1 MSINL
6 FTSSSSSAR
15 NAYGSLQGSVF
26 TSLASPVSIMC
37 ETRSVSSSSSSE
49 RANTYNCHR
58 IESITFVPFGLFL
71 EMSTPLQFAIALLI
85 VCSSQFHFW
94 SDTVVL
100 LYLILP
106 TLGHSPTT
114 GTTTATTA
122 GTTTAGTTTAGT
134 TTAGSTDPTCWP
146 LVKVTDLFPQLL
158 SVCNSK
164 PCTAGTQNILKIAQN
179 ISHSLAG
186 CYRTYV
192 ISTVHGCSIYFNCL

>member
-6 FTSSSSSAR
+6 LTSSSSSAR
-15 NAYGSLQGSVF
+15 NAYGSLQGRVF
-26 TSLASPVSIMC
+26 TSLASPVLIMC

-58 IESITFVPFGLFL
+58 IESITFVPFDLSL

-114 GTTTATTA
+114 GTTTA
-122 GTTTAGTTTAGT
+122 GTTTAGI

-146 LVKVTDLFPQLL
+146 LVKVTDSFPQLL
-158 SVCNSK
+158 SV
-164 PCTAGTQNILKIAQN
+164 
-179 ISHSLAG
+179 
-186 CYRTYV
+186 
-192 ISTVHGCSIYFNCL
+192 